1 MWARFVS
8 KDIIIIVVDVVVV
21 VVAAA
26 GAVVVML
33 IVGQVGHLLSTD
45 VAGMLLPSVDTLDTA
60 KLNNVTFFKI
70 LMIQMLISSWTGN
83 GIG

>member
-8 KDIIIIVVDVVVV
+8 KGIIIIVV

-26 GAVVVML
+26 GAVVVVLL
-33 IVGQVGHLLSTD
+33 IVGQAGHLLSTD